1 PPPPPPPPPLPPTG
15 PTIVPIGTSGPRI
28 RLIKEITRILRGGNL
43 LSGIDFSTPVSNPS
57 EAVIF
62 RNGFA
67 VAGIPFQGVANLGTN
82 TTLESGDEIDYTI
95 YFLSDGAEAVQN
107 LQICDAI
114 PDGTTF
120 IPDSFGV
127 ESGIL
132 LNFGGKE
139 IIQSNENFLTP
150 LTPVSNPCPNLN
162 NPNGSVLLRLG
173 DIPNAAPNNAGFV
186 RFRVRVN

>member
-1 PPPPPPPPPLPPTG
+1 M
-15 PTIVPIGTSGPRI
+15 
-28 RLIKEITRILRGGNL
+28 
-43 LSGIDFSTPVSNPS
+43 
-57 EAVIF
+57 
-62 RNGFA
+62 
-67 VAGIPFQGVANLGTN
+67 
-82 TTLESGDEIDYTI
+82 
-95 YFLSDGAEAVQN
+95 
-107 LQICDAI
+107 
-114 PDGTTF
+114 
-120 IPDSFGV
+120 